1 MRRPRR
7 TATPS
12 SRLAPLLAVLV
23 LITAACARVEA
34 EGVAPQPPSPP
45 PGEVLSDVPLSLAP
59 DLDAIADGHLIRY
72 MSTSGATGTPTE
84 VTGVV
89 FAPKGE
95 PPQAGWPI
103 VSVGHGT
110 TGLDDECA
118 VSRAP
123 DLRGYIW
130 LVRNLSKRGWVVAI
144 TDYEGLGVPGPHP
157 YLEPRS
163 EGFNVIDAARA
174 AVSLIPG
181 ASTKWAA
188 IGASQGGQA
197 TWAASELA
205 GDYASELEFVGS
217 ANLSPAA
224 DLTDMATHVGD
235 GRYHW
240 SQLSMMPTLLT
251 GLSVTVPELRPENF
265 LHGSFQDIP
274 RDKALLLGCHDGL
287 DPARSAAISR
297 LRAKD
302 FHGTSPADPIVFAA
316 ALKRIAL
323 PLGPA
328 SGPMFVYAGGA
339 DRLIEAGWIHAA
351 VRRAC
356 ALGDTVQEVVSP
368 GKGHVDP
375 EGERL
380 GVQWIADRFAGLPA
394 PSNC

>member
-1 MRRPRR
+1 M
-7 TATPS
+7 
-12 SRLAPLLAVLV
+12 LV
-23 LITAACARVEA
+23 LIMAACARVEA
-34 EGVAPQPPSPP
+34 EGVASQPPSPP

-72 MSTSGATGTPTE
+72 TSTSGATGTPTE

-224 DLTDMATHVGD
+224 DLTDMARHVGD

-274 RDKALLLGCHDGL
+274 RDKALLLGCHNGL

>member
-1 MRRPRR
+1 M
-7 TATPS
+7 
-12 SRLAPLLAVLV
+12 
-23 LITAACARVEA
+23 
-34 EGVAPQPPSPP
+34 
-45 PGEVLSDVPLSLAP
+45 
-59 DLDAIADGHLIRY
+59 
-72 MSTSGATGTPTE
+72 
-84 VTGVV
+84 
-89 FAPKGE
+89 
-95 PPQAGWPI
+95 
-103 VSVGHGT
+103 
-110 TGLDDECA
+110 
-118 VSRAP
+118 
-123 DLRGYIW
+123 
-130 LVRNLSKRGWVVAI
+130 
-144 TDYEGLGVPGPHP
+144 
-157 YLEPRS
+157 
-163 EGFNVIDAARA
+163 
-174 AVSLIPG
+174 
-181 ASTKWAA
+181 
-188 IGASQGGQA
+188 
-197 TWAASELA
+197 
-205 GDYASELEFVGS
+205 
-217 ANLSPAA
+217 
-224 DLTDMATHVGD
+224 GD

-274 RDKALLLGCHDGL
+274 QDKALLLGCHNGL
-287 DPARSAAISR
+287 DPARSAAIGR